1 MKNIMHSIFVLYVL
15 SAHGQDR
22 KIYYILWA
30 ERSNIMKEF
39 GAGLVTGAVIGSVAG
54 IIMDK
59 SGRKMHHGNST
70 FKSIGAMIDNMIK

>member
-1 MKNIMHSIFVLYVL
+1 
-15 SAHGQDR
+15 
-22 KIYYILWA
+22 
-30 ERSNIMKEF
+30 MKEF

-59 SGRKMHHGNST
+59 SGKKMHHGNST